1 MFETFVLVCMI
12 NNPNLCHTL
21 SDLYGPY
28 DTKRECAQ
36 RAYEIAIELPE
47 HMPGYVPM
55 KYKCIDPLD
64 KRVDKENI

>member
-1 MFETFVLVCMI
+1 MVS
-12 NNPNLCHTL
+12 NPNLCHTL